1 MDVGTLLLV
10 LLLLACPLMMV
21 FMHRG
26 GHGMHAG
33 HEHSEAVDADA
44 SHAAPLDQLRSKR
57 AEIDVE
63 IAQLEKAASED
74 KSPAAA

>member
-1 MDVGTLLLV
+1 MDVGTLLIV

-33 HEHSEAVDADA
+33 HERGEQVVDADA
-44 SHAAPLDQLRSKR
+44 SDAALDDLRSRR
-57 AEIDVE
+57 AKIDVE
-63 IAQLEKAASED
+63 IARLEEAASEE
-74 KSPAAA
+74 KSPTAA

>member
-26 GHGMHAG
+26 GHATHAG
-33 HEHSEAVDADA
+33 HEHSQVVDADA
-44 SHAAPLDQLRSKR
+44 SAAPLDELRSRR

-63 IAQLEKAASED
+63 IARLEEAASEE
-74 KSPAAA
+74 KSPTAA

>member
-33 HEHSEAVDADA
+33 HEHGQVVDADA
-44 SHAAPLDQLRSKR
+44 SDAAPLDELRSRR

-63 IAQLEKAASED
+63 IARLEEAASEE
-74 KSPAAA
+74 KSPTAA

>member
-26 GHGMHAG
+26 GHGTQAG
-33 HEHSEAVDADA
+33 HEHSQVVDADA
-44 SHAAPLDQLRSKR
+44 SDAAPLDALRSRR

-63 IAQLEKAASED
+63 IARLEEAASKE
-74 KSPAAA
+74 KSPTAA

>member
-33 HEHSEAVDADA
+33 HKHSQVVDADA
-44 SHAAPLDQLRSKR
+44 SDSAPLDELRRTR

-63 IAQLEKAASED
+63 IARLEEAASEE

>member
-1 MDVGTLLLV
+1 MDVGTLFLV

-33 HEHSEAVDADA
+33 HEHSQVVDADA
-44 SHAAPLDQLRSKR
+44 SNSAPLAELRSRR

-63 IAQLEKAASED
+63 IARLEEAASEE
-74 KSPAAA
+74 KSPTAA

>member
-1 MDVGTLLLV
+1 MDVGTLFIV

-33 HEHSEAVDADA
+33 PEHGQVLDADA
-44 SHAAPLDQLRSKR
+44 SDAALDDLRSRR
-57 AEIDVE
+57 AKIDVE
-63 IAQLEKAASED
+63 IARLEEAASEE
-74 KSPAAA
+74 KSPTAA